1 MNSVI
6 SKIYSKY
13 KIKRYLWMIF
23 GVFICACS
31 YNLFILPYD
40 IVFGGVG
47 GISIIFS
54 YFIDIK
60 PALFML
66 FCSFIFALIGF
77 LFLSKERVFKSLLG
91 AFLFPLFTEF
101 TSFLPSLVDV
111 SGADTLLIA
120 LFGGTL
126 YGIGLGLIMRSGFT
140 LGGTDFLTQIVNKY
154 FKLSMGN
161 SMLIVEG
168 TIVVIGAFIFGFT
181 NFMYA
186 VVILYLITFLVD
198 KVVLGISDK
207 KAFYIVTSKQ
217 KEVTD
222 YVIEELGH
230 TITIFSARGGFTKKK
245 VPVLF
250 TVIPTKEYYKLK
262 EGIRYIDNE
271 AFFTVVD
278 AYEVTGGE

>member
-1 MNSVI
+1 
-6 SKIYSKY
+6 
-13 KIKRYLWMIF
+13 MIF

-154 FKLSMGN
+154 FKLTLGS
-161 SMLIVEG
+161 SMLLVEG
-168 TIVVIGAFIFGFT
+168 SIVVIGAFVFGFT

-186 VVILYLITFLVD
+186 IIILYLITFLVD
-198 KVVLGISDK
+198 KVVIGISDK
-207 KAFYIVTSKQ
+207 KAFYIVTSK
-217 KEVTD
+217 KD
-222 YVIEELGH
+222 DI
-230 TITIFSARGGFTKKK
+230 S
-245 VPVLF
+245 
-250 TVIPTKEYYKLK
+250 
-262 EGIRYIDNE
+262 DN
-271 AFFTVVD
+271 ATN
-278 AYEVTGGE
+278 AYS